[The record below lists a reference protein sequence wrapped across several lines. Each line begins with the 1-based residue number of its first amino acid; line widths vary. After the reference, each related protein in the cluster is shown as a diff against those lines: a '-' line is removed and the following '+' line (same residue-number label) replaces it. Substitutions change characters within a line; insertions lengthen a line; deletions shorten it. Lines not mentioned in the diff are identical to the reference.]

1 VSLPAWQDS
10 PSTAFPLSSAN
21 LLLYNTAINGLSSSV
36 AALSTTL
43 ATLAPP
49 MVVTAV
55 QTSNYTA
62 SVNQYVLVS
71 TTSGSVT
78 VTFPTAPANF
88 TVIGAKQVI
97 RGGTNT
103 VTIQLGGSDTFDTP
117 GGSQTSTLTL
127 LNQAGTW
134 QYNSATAIWVRV
146 SDDLP
151 LSQLDARYV
160 ASVAAGDSTIRIG
173 GTTTAPTVKVAPAAL
188 TIAQSQVTGLATTLA
203 PGYTAGGQWVDNVY
217 GNQFENMERDDT
229 ITTPGVITTTN
240 KTLLIL
246 LGLVPASTYSAFKV
260 YVSVASAGAGV
271 TTCALY
277 SSSSLTGTS
286 WSRLGSGNVALSA
299 TTAGLQSTSL
309 AFTLASA
316 AYVALEM
323 VATTAYTT
331 YPTFLS
337 GPAFV
342 SAAFL
347 NPASGCPVTGT
358 TTGTTAPASTLNPT
372 TGFTAGTQKVWC
384 ALA

>member
-1 VSLPAWQDS
+1 MSLPAWQDS
-10 PSTAFPLSSAN
+10 PSTATPLSSAN
-21 LLLYNTAINGLSSSV
+21 LLSYNTAINGLSASV
-36 AALSTTL
+36 ATFV
-43 ATLAPP
+43 PP
-49 MVVTAV
+49 MSFSGV
-55 QTSNYTA
+55 QTGNYTA
-62 SVNQYVLVS
+62 TPNQYVLVS
-71 TTSGSVT
+71 TASGSVT
-78 VTFPTAPANF
+78 VSFPTAPPNF
-88 TVIGAKQVI
+88 TTVGVKHVV

-103 VTIQLGGSDTFDTP
+103 VTIQLGGTDTFDVT

-127 LNQAGTW
+127 LNQAAVW
-134 QYNSATAIWVRV
+134 QYNSATTVWVRL
-146 SDDLP
+146 SNDLP
-151 LSQLDARYV
+151 LSQLDTRYAPAGTYV
-160 ASVAAGDSTIRIG
+160 GSVTAGDSTITIG
-173 GTTTAPTVKVAPAAL
+173 GITTAPTVKVAPASL
-188 TIAQSQVTGLATTLA
+188 TIAQSQVTGLTAALVG
-203 PGYTAGGQWVDNVY
+203 GYTAGGQWAANVY
-217 GNQFENMERDDT
+217 GNQFENMERDDA

-260 YVSVASAGAGV
+260 YVSVASVGAGV

-323 VATTAYTT
+323 VATTSYTT